1 MEVCVILPFCVSFF
15 LLKQLGRSVSPPLI
29 EIANSLGMAVEREKR
44 QHVGLPF
51 LAVWNL
57 ASCPRQGLHCASGS
71 KLGLLEQQAF
81 NATGKDHFC
90 KNWRSFTNSSAF
102 ASPTEWQDPG
112 EH

>member
-1 MEVCVILPFCVSFF
+1 MP
-15 LLKQLGRSVSPPLI
+15 
-29 EIANSLGMAVEREKR
+29 VEREKQQR
-44 QHVGLPF
+44 VGLPF

-57 ASCPRQGLHCASGS
+57 PSCSRQGLHCASGS

-81 NATGKDHFC
+81 NATGKDTSIAAVIFFA
-90 KNWRSFTNSSAF
+90 KISAAFTNSSAF